1 MGPAA
6 AVMRYALGVGHVL
19 VVSGFAAFGLVV
31 VVTVVQVAVAVVVR
45 DAVVHVVAVAVLV
58 AVLVV
63 VLVVVVFDAVAV
75 AVAVVADDGGLIA
88 GSGPVEAPGGV
99 VVGV

>member
-6 AVMRYALGVGHVL
+6 AAMRCALEVGHVL

-45 DAVVHVVAVAVLV
+45 DVVVHVVAVA
-58 AVLVV
+58 

-75 AVAVVADDGGLIA
+75 ALAVAAVADDGGLIA
-88 GSGPVEAPGGV
+88 GSGPVEAPDGV

>member
-58 AVLVV
+58 
-63 VLVVVVFDAVAV
+63 VVVFDAVAV